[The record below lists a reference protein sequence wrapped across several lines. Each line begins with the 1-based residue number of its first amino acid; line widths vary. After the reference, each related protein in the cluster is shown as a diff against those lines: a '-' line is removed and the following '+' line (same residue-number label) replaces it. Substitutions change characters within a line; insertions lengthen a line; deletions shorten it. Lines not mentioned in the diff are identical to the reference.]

1 MKSIK
6 NLLLIVVLFA
16 GFALVNLTLSGYRS
30 NDYASMRVRTVP
42 ASTEQKKKE
51 PAPEVNPTPQS
62 KSATNQ
68 EEGFF
73 CNDTGTLKAK
83 LAVTNG
89 GAPK

>member
-6 NLLLIVVLFA
+6 NLLLIALLFA
-16 GFALVNLTLSGYRS
+16 GFVLVNQAVSGYGSS
-30 NDYASMRVRTVP
+30 NYASMRVRTVP

-51 PAPEVNPTPQS
+51 PAPEVNPNPQS
-62 KSATNQ
+62 KSTAN
-68 EEGFF
+68 EESAFF
-73 CNDTGTLKAK
+73 CNDSGTLKAK